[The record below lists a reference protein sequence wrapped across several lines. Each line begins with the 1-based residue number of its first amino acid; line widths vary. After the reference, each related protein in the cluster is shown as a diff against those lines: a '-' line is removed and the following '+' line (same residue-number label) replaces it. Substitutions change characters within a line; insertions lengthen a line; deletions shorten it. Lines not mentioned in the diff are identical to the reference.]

1 MNKTLSPI
9 EKSVQFFITA
19 VAFLFFF
26 EAARELL
33 GTTYN
38 MNLATMSINVSILAI
53 LAFLSPVLLVKAQNV
68 NKALL
73 VCISGIIL
81 AFCRA
86 LIGLD
91 ISVTF
96 YLFCAGAAVVS
107 FGVLLPA
114 LIVKTRELLTN
125 VGTLA
130 PAGLVCAGVTG
141 AGADLVFRSLG
152 DTFDATFYGMTP
164 GKIIP
169 LIIFPLILA
178 EVVGLLVWYMKINS
192 KTNAKSTKKPNETMK
207 FKSYLGIIPGSLFF
221 LYLTILGY
229 PNNAARWV
237 GGPYWLASF
246 LFGAALGGIILT
258 TVFHQTR
265 SFLVSTKALLAGG
278 AVIVLTFLALLFIVP
293 AGISIVLL
301 ALALFFLPVEAA
313 GALRYITQEGVSIQ
327 KVAKFFLFCSG
338 TLIILLLCSVFSL
351 TYSYVPGAEIFR
363 NKIEIMLV
371 IVALIIMIGAF
382 MFRSYTP
389 TMKVKNTTSHIL
401 VVILGIF
408 IMAGAWSGIVIHHST
423 PAPPGDSIVVMTY
436 NIHQGFNTEGRINPW
451 QLLETIRAV
460 NPDILALQESDM
472 NRITSTNV
480 DIVQW
485 LAHKLNMYA
494 YFGPQ
499 TRYQIYGVAILS
511 KYPLQNANTY
521 LLPSIEDQRVLVRA
535 DIEYAGHSV
544 SVYSVHMGL
553 SEEDRTKQAQIVT
566 NLLSLGK
573 EWKILMGD
581 FNSDPGSLQMEQFN
595 TLVDCWAAAGNLTDH
610 GYTSDSLNPR
620 KRIDYILVTSHFT
633 VKTCK
638 VINGVYNSDHL
649 PVWAR
654 IE

>member
-1 MNKTLSPI
+1 MNKTLSPTT
-9 EKSVQFFITA
+9 KSVQFFITA
-19 VAFLFFF
+19 AAFLFFF
-26 EAARELL
+26 ESARELL

-53 LAFLSPVLLVKAQNV
+53 FAFLSPVLLIKAQNV

-81 AFCRA
+81 SFCRA
-86 LIGLD
+86 LMGLNM
-91 ISVTF
+91 SVTV
-96 YLFCAGAAVVS
+96 YLFCTVAAVVS
-107 FGVLLPA
+107 FGVFLPA
-114 LIVKTRELLTN
+114 LIVKTREVFAN

-141 AGADLVFRSLG
+141 AGVDLVFRALG
-152 DTFDATFYGMTP
+152 DTFDATLYGMTP
-164 GKIIP
+164 GKGIP
-169 LIIFPLILA
+169 VIIFLLILA
-178 EVVGLLVWYMKINS
+178 EILGLLVWYKKINS
-192 KTNAKSTKKPNETMK
+192 KTNTNSTSHPNETIK

-246 LFGAALGGIILT
+246 LFGAALGGIILG
-258 TVFHQTR
+258 TVVHPIR
-265 SFLVSTKALLAGG
+265 SFLVSTKAILTGG
-278 AVIVLTFLALLFIVP
+278 AVIVLTFFVLPFIMP
-293 AGISIVLL
+293 AGIPIVLL
-301 ALALFFLPVEAA
+301 AISLFFLPVKAA
-313 GALRYITQEGVSIQ
+313 GALRYITQEGVPLQ
-327 KVAKFFLFCSG
+327 KVAKFFLFCGG

-363 NKIEIMLV
+363 NKIEIILV
-371 IVALIIMIGAF
+371 IVALIIMAGTF
-382 MFRSYTP
+382 KFRSHTP
-389 TMKVKNTTSHIL
+389 KIKVKITTPHIV

-408 IMAGAWSGIVIHHST
+408 IMAGTWSGIVIHHST
-423 PAPPGDSIVVMTY
+423 PTPPGDSIVVMTY
-436 NIHQGFNTEGRINPW
+436 NIHQGYNTEGRINPW

-485 LAHKLNMYA
+485 LAHKLNMYV

-511 KYPLQNANTY
+511 KYPLQEVHTY
-521 LLPSIEDQRVLVRA
+521 FLPSIEDQRVLVRA

-553 SEEDRTKQAQIVT
+553 SEEDRTEQAQSIA
-566 NLLSLGK
+566 NLISIGK

-581 FNSDPGSLQMEQFN
+581 FNSEPGSSQMEQFN
-595 TLVDCWAAAGNLTDH
+595 TLVDCWAAAGNLTEH

-620 KRIDYILVTSHFT
+620 RRIDYILVSSHFT
-633 VKTCK
+633 AKMCE
-638 VINGVYNSDHL
+638 VINGAYGSDHL